1 MFQLS
6 RPQFIEPVADF
17 EKVVKDLKPTGQ
29 KAGKAIGFFE
39 QGILLGL
46 GIVAVI
52 VLPSFGYAGFR
63 IVKGTWRFWKG
74 V

>member
-6 RPQFIEPVADF
+6 RPQIVEPVANF
-17 EKVVKDLKPTGQ
+17 EKVVRDLKPTGQ

-46 GIVAVI
+46 GITAVI
-52 VLPSFGYAGFR
+52 VLPSLGYAGFR
-63 IVKGTWRFWKG
+63 IARGAWRFWKG